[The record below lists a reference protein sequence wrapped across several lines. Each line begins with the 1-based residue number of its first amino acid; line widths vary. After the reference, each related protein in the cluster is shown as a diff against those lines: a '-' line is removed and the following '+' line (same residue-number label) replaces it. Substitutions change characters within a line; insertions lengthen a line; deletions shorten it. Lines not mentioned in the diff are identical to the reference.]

1 MEICC
6 MDFQFWKCVSYLL
19 AVIYSRY
26 LQIDLKDFIK
36 TVPCYSHNLPMHFDK
51 MKNTLIAGYHV

>member
-1 MEICC
+1 
-6 MDFQFWKCVSYLL
+6 MDFQFWKCLSYLL

-36 TVPCYSHNLPMHFDK
+36 TVPFYSHNLPKIFTK
-51 MKNTLIAGYHV
+51 MKNTLIAGYHVL